1 MLHSWAADNDRIAVA
16 GMRAGM
22 WGLYSISASTGKQKT
37 LLEPGLAR
45 GFVRYP
51 SWSPRGD
58 MIVFE
63 RAESRGNIFLLDLP

>member
-1 MLHSWAADNDRIAVA
+1 
-16 GMRAGM
+16 MRGGL